1 MGLTADLGLYNV
13 NLSEVRG
20 GGAWGCNALL
30 FKRDL

>member
-20 GGAWGCNALL
+20 GRRVGVQCVTI
-30 FKRDL
+30 